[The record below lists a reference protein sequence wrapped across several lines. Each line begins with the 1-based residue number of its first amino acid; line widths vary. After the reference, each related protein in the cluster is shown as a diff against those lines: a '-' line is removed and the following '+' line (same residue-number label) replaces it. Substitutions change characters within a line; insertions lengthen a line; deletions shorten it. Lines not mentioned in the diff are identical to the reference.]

1 MGRLIFIPII
11 SLILLVIVY
20 SLFGWDIAS
29 QSMAWSQ
36 LLLEQTESWKTGLQ
50 EENLIWGI
58 HLLALSSIVITSLA
72 LTAPIALMTFFV
84 GSCVKSE
91 IQSAVSIL
99 IWSFIFVL
107 VLRWFNFFVDF
118 LVLISAAILGRL
130 ELRSMG
136 LNRPVALALLT
147 IICLA
152 SFSSGAYSYFHWN
165 KYI

>member
-1 MGRLIFIPII
+1 MGRLIFIPVL
-11 SLILLVIVY
+11 SLILLVVAY
-20 SLFGWDIAS
+20 GLFGWHTAS
-29 QSMAWSQ
+29 QSMAWSR
-36 LLLEQTESWKTGLQ
+36 LLLEETESWKTGLQ
-50 EENLIWGI
+50 EETLIWGI
-58 HLLALSSIVITSLA
+58 HLLALATIVITSLA

-99 IWSFIFVL
+99 VWSFIFVL
-107 VLRWFNFFVDF
+107 MLRWFDFFANF
-118 LVLISAAILGRL
+118 LVLIAAAILGRL
-130 ELRSMG
+130 ELRSLG
-136 LNRPVALALLT
+136 LNRPIALCLLT